1 VRNGASRFE
10 PKKQGKMGMGGGS
23 EGSAPCDWER
33 RGGGVRCPATSGS
46 GGQANRGVWWGS
58 GTGGGGMW
66 AVPRVGC
73 WATALGPAQM
83 KQ

>member
-1 VRNGASRFE
+1 VI
-10 PKKQGKMGMGGGS
+10 GKG
-23 EGSAPCDWER
+23 E
-33 RGGGVRCPATSGS
+33 GGGVRCPATSGS